1 MEKIIRAAVE
11 RGASDLHIKAGDVC
25 RARIDGRLVALS
37 TQPVTPDQT
46 RAIATR
52 LVSSEEDRRRIDDI
66 RDYDCSWSV
75 SGVGRFRVNIMRQRT
90 SFMIVMRVIPVNI
103 PDFEQLCLPP
113 VLAEIAGAERGM
125 VLVTGVTGSGKTSTI
140 AAVLG
145 HMNRHMSKHVVTLEN
160 PIEYLHRDMN
170 CSITQ
175 REIGV
180 DTDSFKMGL
189 RAALRQDP
197 DVIVIGEM
205 RDAETVDTAMKAAE
219 TGHLLIST
227 LHTPD
232 AQSTINRI
240 IAMFPSEE
248 QGIAR
253 IRLAETLHAVVS
265 QRLLP
270 RADGRGR
277 IVAAEVM
284 VVTPLIRDLIMDANR
299 TGEIRDVIADGRD
312 QYRMQT
318 FDQHLTDLVSAGHV
332 TFEVAKAA
340 ATRPSDFDLHFRTFG
355 GDSRATEGM
364 DAIRTSSSVPVTHT
378 SSGVP
383 TPRSSDAIP
392 PMRTSQMVDAPNDGD
407 GSLLD
412 QFQNDLIPRKP
423 RR

>member
-11 RGASDLHIKAGDVC
+11 RGASDLHIKAGDVF
-25 RARIDGRLVALS
+25 RARIDGKLVALP
-37 TQPVTPDQT
+37 TQAVTPDQT
-46 RAIATR
+46 RAIAMR
-52 LVSSEEDRRRIDDI
+52 LVTKEEDRRRIDEI

-90 SFMIVMRVIPVNI
+90 SFMIVMRVIPVDI
-103 PDFEQLCLPP
+103 PDFERLCLPP
-113 VLAEIAGAERGM
+113 VLAEISDAERGM

-145 HMNRHMSKHVVTLEN
+145 HMNRNMSKHIVTLEN

-175 REIGV
+175 REVGV
-180 DTDSFKMGL
+180 DTDSFRMGL

-253 IRLAETLHAVVS
+253 IRLAETLYAVVS

-277 IVAAEVM
+277 VVAAEVM

-299 TGEIRDVIADGRD
+299 TGEIRDVIAGGRD

-318 FDQHLTDLVSAGHV
+318 FDQHLTDLVSEGHV
-332 TFEVAKAA
+332 TFDVAKAA
-340 ATRPSDFDLHFRTFG
+340 ATRPSDFDLQLRTFG
-355 GDSRATEGM
+355 GDKRATEGM
-364 DAIRTSSSVPVTHT
+364 DAIR
-378 SSGVP
+378 SSGNGP
-383 TPRSSDAIP
+383 AARASSGASTPHGGDASP
-392 PMRTSQMVDAPNDGD
+392 PGTSQMMDATSGGD
-407 GSLLD
+407 GSLIEQL
-412 QFQNDLIPRKP
+412 QNDLIPGKT